1 MRERKEERKQRARGP
16 PTHLYCGERVCL
28 GHKYG
33 VHPGLVHTQPG
44 ADLAE
49 DNPQIKKEG
58 GAGRGRQEKGTEK
71 QKGRR
76 GARPSPYLCCGER
89 VCLGHKYGVH
99 PGLVDTQPGADLAED
114 NLKIRRAD
122 FPHDPILHSLD
133 VPSEVLHLRRKEK
146 KRNGKREGR
155 VGTGKG
161 EG

>member
-16 PTHLYCGERVCL
+16 PTHLY
-28 GHKYG
+28 
-33 VHPGLVHTQPG
+33 
-44 ADLAE
+44 
-49 DNPQIKKEG
+49 
-58 GAGRGRQEKGTEK
+58 
-71 QKGRR
+71 
-76 GARPSPYLCCGER
+76 CGER